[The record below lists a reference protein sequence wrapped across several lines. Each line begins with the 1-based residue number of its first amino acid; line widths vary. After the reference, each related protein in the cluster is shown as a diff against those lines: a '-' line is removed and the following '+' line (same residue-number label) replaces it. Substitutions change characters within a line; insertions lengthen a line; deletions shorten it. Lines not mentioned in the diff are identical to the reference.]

1 MRQTLEGTVGR
12 CGVYSDTMRIR
23 TISLVALGVAGIIAA
38 VVVIAAPA
46 FSAPATA
53 SSGPSARAASAQV
66 AKPPI
71 VKKYIRF
78 GESRK
83 AQMADYSQ
91 RHYGQHTY
99 WLTNPK
105 GIVLHHT
112 AGADWQSAW
121 YTFDGNTAYNNE
133 KPGVSAQFIIHKDG
147 TIYQCMPL
155 NLRAR
160 HAIGMNWKTFGI
172 EFVQEM
178 QSGKDGHW
186 MDRQILARDK
196 QVNAGLRLVR
206 WLKARYGI
214 ANGDIVGHATA
225 NDSRFFMDKTGDQE
239 RSRRLVLRRGQG
251 LPLAA
256 VARPAQN
263 GVARA
268 AAGKRAAVRRAG
280 VTRS

>member
-1 MRQTLEGTVGR
+1 
-12 CGVYSDTMRIR
+12 MRIR
-23 TISLVALGVAGIIAA
+23 TISLVALGVAGVIAA
-38 VVVIAAPA
+38 IAVIAAPA

-53 SSGPSARAASAQV
+53 TTAPSARVASAQV

-196 QVNAGLRLVR
+196 QVNAGIRLVR

-214 ANGDIVGHATA
+214 ADGDIVGHAMA
-225 NDSRFFMDKTGDQE
+225 NDSRFFMDHTGVRNGAGDWYSSE
-239 RSRRLVLRRGQG
+239 VKVFRSRL
-251 LPLAA
+251 
-256 VARPAQN
+256 
-263 GVARA
+263 
-268 AAGKRAAVRRAG
+268 
-280 VTRS
+280 